1 MRCAVISLWPIDE
14 FAEFAIVAVAKHH
27 VVVISALGI
36 EIDAAIVAVLFP
48 VGDELPLSPEVEVTY
63 YAWMMLPVHVGFFE
77 DRSPEQ
83 NIAPAAIC
91 VEMISCVVL
100 LQVLVVREDHIGRT
114 LRACPMHSPIILIY
128 FTLGGPYDRATMVA
142 ALDVLAGMQ
151 SHLSLRR
158 VCCWIVAKLAFQMP
172 TTLFDMP

>member
-1 MRCAVISLWPIDE
+1 MWPIDE